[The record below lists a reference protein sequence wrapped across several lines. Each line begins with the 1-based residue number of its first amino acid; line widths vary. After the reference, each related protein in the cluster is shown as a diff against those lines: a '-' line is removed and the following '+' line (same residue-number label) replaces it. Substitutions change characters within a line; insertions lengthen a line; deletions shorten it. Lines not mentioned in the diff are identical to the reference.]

1 MSEKLSFAVLRRQEE
16 IDSARARLEE
26 RGLASRTSGVA
37 RAASAV
43 KRRLRLPD
51 PKMDRRPDDRKSW
64 DVLRTIEGIEARL
77 APDDPVLDVGSY
89 ASAILPALGRLG
101 YRNLSGIDLD
111 PRVPDMSEEVSAEL
125 VVGDLTETR
134 WPAEQFA
141 AITAISVIEHG
152 VPEAGLLGEVSRL
165 LRPGGLFLFSTDYWP
180 QKIDTSDTR
189 LFGLPWTIFS
199 AGEMEGF
206 VERAA
211 GYGLRPMSDPVQ
223 ALRDVESRP
232 INFAGRDYT
241 FLHGVL
247 AKTSGATS

>member
-1 MSEKLSFAVLRRQEE
+1 MSEQLSFAVLRRQEE
-16 IDSARARLEE
+16 IDTARARLEE
-26 RGLASRTSGVA
+26 RGLTSRASGVA

-64 DVLRTIEGIEARL
+64 DVLRTIEGIEARFG
-77 APDDPVLDVGSY
+77 PDDPVLDVGSY

-101 YRNLSGIDLD
+101 YRKLSGIDLD
-111 PRVPDMSEEVSAEL
+111 PRVVEMSEEVSAEL
-125 VVGDLTETR
+125 LVGDLTETK
-134 WPAEQFA
+134 WPAGHFA

-165 LRPGGLFLFSTDYWP
+165 LRPGGVFLFSTDYWP
-180 QKIDTSDTR
+180 DKIDTSDTR

-241 FLHGVL
+241 FLHGAL
-247 AKTSGATS
+247 AKTSATS

>member
-1 MSEKLSFAVLRRQEE
+1 VSKQLSFAVLRRQEE
-16 IDSARARLEE
+16 IDTARARLQEQ
-26 RGLASRTSGVA
+26 GLASRLRGPA

-43 KRRLRLPD
+43 KRRLRLRD

-64 DVLRTIEGIEARL
+64 DVLRTIEGIEERL
-77 APDDPVLDVGSY
+77 GPDDPVLDVGSY
-89 ASAILPALGRLG
+89 ASAILPALWRLG

-111 PRVPDMSEEVSAEL
+111 PRVIEMSEEVSAEL
-125 VVGDLTETR
+125 VVGDLTKTR
-134 WPAEQFA
+134 WPAQYFA

-152 VPEAGLLGEVSRL
+152 VPEAGLLREVSRL

-180 QKIDTSDTR
+180 EKIDTSDTR

-206 VERAA
+206 VVRAA
-211 GYGLRPMSDPVQ
+211 GYGLRPMSDPAQ
-223 ALRDVESRP
+223 ALREVESRP
-232 INFAGRDYT
+232 IHFAGRDYT

-247 AKTSGATS
+247 AKTRGPTP

>member
-1 MSEKLSFAVLRRQEE
+1 VSEQLSFAVLRRQEE
-16 IDSARARLEE
+16 IDAARARLEE
-26 RGLASRTSGVA
+26 RGLVSRTSGVA

-77 APDDPVLDVGSY
+77 GRDDPVLDVGSY

-101 YRNLSGIDLD
+101 YTNLSGIDLD
-111 PRVPDMSEEVSAEL
+111 PRVAEMSAEVSAEL

-134 WPAEQFA
+134 WPAEHFA

-152 VPEAGLLGEVSRL
+152 VPEAGLFGEVSRL

-180 QKIDTSDTR
+180 EKIDTSDTR

-199 AGEMEGF
+199 AAEIEGF

-211 GYGLRPMSDPVQ
+211 GYGLRPMFDPVQ

-247 AKTSGATS
+247 AKTGGATS

>member
-1 MSEKLSFAVLRRQEE
+1 VSDQLGFAVLRRQEE
-16 IDSARARLEE
+16 IDTARARLEA
-26 RGLASRTSGVA
+26 RGLTPRRSGAA

-43 KRRLRLPD
+43 KWRLRLPD
-51 PKMDRRPDDRKSW
+51 PKMARRPDDRKSW

-77 APDDPVLDVGSY
+77 GPDDPVLDVGSY

-101 YRNLSGIDLD
+101 YRKLSGIDLD
-111 PRVPDMSEEVSAEL
+111 PRVVEMSEEVSAEY

-134 WPAEQFA
+134 WPAEHFA

-165 LRPGGLFLFSTDYWP
+165 LRFGGLFFFSTDFWP
-180 QKIDTSDTR
+180 EKIDTSDTR

-199 AGEMEGF
+199 ADEIAGF
-206 VERAA
+206 VQRAA

-223 ALRDVESRP
+223 VLREVESRP

-247 AKTSGATS
+247 DKTGAATS